1 MKTLLLTLFLAF
13 FFGITPIVQAQKVIY
28 TEYAPYDVRSSN
40 LSIVGKV
47 NGVLYTFRSYGK
59 EYFLDAYNDGMVKTA
74 TVVLDF
80 FPEKIYKVRFVP
92 FEDRMLVLYQ
102 SQEGTRITQY
112 AAMLNDKGML
122 QKTPLK
128 IDEKRTS
135 FFGVAGEKE
144 FFASAVSENRE
155 HIMVYSALNKNKT
168 LDFSGYWLDVSTM
181 KVVKKIKYKYKAN
194 DVVAN
199 NDGLLSNSGQFFL
212 PVYTVMGNRNFS
224 DEYTILSVTKEEGVF
239 KKTTLPIGDNYL
251 EYPFQKIDNAK
262 GKIHFASF
270 YSTKKNGNNE
280 GVAAATFDANTLSF
294 STPNFIPFDDDM
306 RGETGVRRK
315 ERALNEFKI
324 NQLIVKNDGGFVV
337 AAEET
342 YISTQ
347 SNFMPGV
354 GFYSFYYSP
363 MMAQTI
369 REYHYNDILLLSY
382 NGNQQKEWHTFLRKE
397 QYSQEDGGMFSSY
410 SLLNTGGGLGFLFN
424 DFNTRR
430 SRIQLSSVAADG
442 KVNIGYMDAGSSD
455 DPDWLPRLGK
465 QVDSRE
471 IVVPC
476 LRKKQLCFA
485 KIVL

>member
-1 MKTLLLTLFLAF
+1 MKALILSLYIALFVF
-13 FFGITPIVQAQKVIY
+13 FAPLVQAQKVVY
-28 TEYAPYDVRSSN
+28 TDYAPYDVRTSN

-59 EYFLDAYNDGMVKTA
+59 EYFLDAYNDEMGKTA
-74 TVVLDF
+74 TIVLDF
-80 FPEKIYKVRFVP
+80 FPEKIYNVRFIP
-92 FEDRMLVLYQ
+92 FEDKMLVLYQ
-102 SQEGTRITQY
+102 SQEGTRIIQY

-135 FFGVAGEKE
+135 FFGVAGDKE
-144 FFASAVSENRE
+144 FFSSAVSENRN
-155 HIMVYSALNKNKT
+155 HIMVYSAHHKNRT
-168 LDFSGYWLDVSTM
+168 LEFSGYWLDATLM
-181 KVVKKIKYKYKAN
+181 KVTKKVKLNYKAN
-194 DVVAN
+194 EIVAS
-199 NDGLLSNSGQFFL
+199 NDGIMSNTGQFFL
-212 PVYTVMGNRNFS
+212 PVFTLIGSRNFS

-239 KKTTLPIGDNYL
+239 RKSTLNIGENYL
-251 EYPFQKIDNAK
+251 EYPFQKIDNTN

-280 GVAAATFDANTLSF
+280 GVAAATFDINGLNFA
-294 STPNFIPFDDDM
+294 TPNFIPFDDDM
-306 RGETGVRRK
+306 RGESGAKRR
-315 ERALNEFKI
+315 ERALNDFKI
-324 NQLIVKNDGGFVV
+324 NQLVIKNDGGFVV

-342 YISTQ
+342 YITTQ
-347 SNFMPGV
+347 SNFMPAM
-354 GFYSFYYSP
+354 GFYSFYYTPVMS
-363 MMAQTI
+363 QSI

-382 NGNQQKEWHTFLRKE
+382 NSNNQKEWHTFLRKE
-397 QYSQEDGGMFSSY
+397 QYSQEDAGMFSSY
-410 SLLNTGGGLGFLFN
+410 SLMNTGGGLGFLFN
-424 DFNTRR
+424 DFDARR
-430 SRIQLSSVAADG
+430 SRIQLSSVSSEG
-442 KVNIGYMDAGSSD
+442 KVNIGYMDAGAAD